1 MEFLSPWSLAGLVL
15 VPAVLLW
22 GLLAPRGRPIR
33 VGSLMLWRRVLP
45 EGAAGKPSPRVRLKD
60 PLLWLD
66 AAAVLLVVLACSR
79 PALKTSAPAEPVAVL
94 VIDRAANMWTETKGK
109 GGFRYRDAQALAEE
123 VLRAA
128 GSPLIRVI
136 SVPGD
141 AGSVMTEELAS
152 GAILSRAADLWTPVL
167 VTDSAWP
174 VALAEA
180 ARRADTPVILATGVA
195 PAQAAPPNLFVLAP
209 GGDTQN
215 VGLTR
220 VAARIEGGRWWLL
233 VEAKADPAA
242 PGPCQ
247 LAVSGDGR
255 TLAQQ
260 ADFLAPGASVSQT
273 LAMTDPPPKKLDVQ
287 LSAPQTA
294 DLRPPHDSFPYDNA
308 AYLALEPAAR
318 VRVAMVGPP
327 DPALRRAL
335 AACGETD
342 VTEVL
347 PDARVQAG
355 QVEDSTGRAD
365 LLVACGEAI
374 PADWTG
380 PAVVILPPQAV
391 GLVRPVD
398 APPSDRLAAPVSDR
412 LAVAAHG
419 DGHGLV
425 MPEWRVAPGHPL
437 AQALYLAPPHLA
449 PVRRYAF
456 DAQAEL
462 LLGTPDVPLMVTW
475 RESGSR
481 RLAVLF
487 GFGEPATDWPRR
499 AGFPVFWWHAVQ
511 WLVPKESRVAGYA
524 TYRPFE
530 QLPGRRSTAPDMP
543 GFSADESG
551 ALFGTSF
558 IGTDEGFRSG
568 PGRDDSKAAIEAI
581 RRSAEARRR
590 AALSE
595 LWPYLA
601 AAALIVLLARAR
613 VAR

>member
-22 GLLAPRGRPIR
+22 GLLAPRGRPVR
-33 VGSLMLWRRVLP
+33 VGSLMLWRRVLR

-79 PALKTSAPAEPVAVL
+79 PALKTSAPAEPAAVL
-94 VIDRAANMWTETKGK
+94 VIDRSASMWTETKSK

-123 VLRAA
+123 VLRAV
-128 GSPLIRVI
+128 GSPLIRVV

-141 AGSVMTEELAS
+141 AGFVETEELTS
-152 GAILSRAADLWTPVL
+152 WELLSRAGNLWTPVL

-180 ARRADTPVILATGVA
+180 ARRTDMPVIFVTGVA

-209 GGDTQN
+209 GGETRN
-215 VGLTR
+215 AGLTR

-233 VEAKADPAA
+233 VEAKADTAA

-247 LAVSGDGR
+247 LAVSGDGK

-273 LAMTDPPPKKLDVQ
+273 LAMTDPPPQKLDVQ
-287 LSAPQTA
+287 LLAPQA
-294 DLRPPHDSFPYDNA
+294 GDLRPLHDSFPYDNA
-308 AYLALEPAAR
+308 AYLALEPATR
-318 VRVAMVGPP
+318 VRVAMVGSP

-335 AACGETD
+335 AACGEMD
-342 VTEVL
+342 VMEVL

-355 QVEDSTGRAD
+355 QAD
-365 LLVACGEAI
+365 LLIACGEAT

-398 APPSDRLAAPVSDR
+398 APPSDRLA
-412 LAVAAHG
+412 VAAHG

-437 AQALYLAPPHLA
+437 AEALYLEPPRLA

-456 DAQAEL
+456 DVQAEL

-487 GFGEPATDWPRR
+487 GLGEPATDWPRR
-499 AGFPVFWWHAVQ
+499 AGFPVFWSHAVE

-530 QLPGRRSTAPDMP
+530 QLPGRRRTPPAIP

-551 ALFGTSF
+551 TLFGTSF

-590 AALSE
+590 AALSQ